1 MKSTFII
8 TQLAK
13 DKRKNANYKFI
24 VVRHGETKQIIITM
38 REKMLGLEE
47 KKRFLFLKM
56 HIILANYNL

>member
-1 MKSTFII
+1 
-8 TQLAK
+8 LAK